1 MKKILIFSSNICPY
15 CIAAKRLLQKL
26 SLNFQEKIVD
36 DNFEVRTE
44 MLKLS
49 KGKKTVPQ
57 IFIGDI
63 HVGGYDDLE
72 KLYAEGRLKSMINEE

>member
-1 MKKILIFSSNICPY
+1 MKKILIFSSSICPY
-15 CIAAKRLLQKL
+15 CIAAKRLLEKL

-36 DNFEVRTE
+36 NNLDVRTE

-57 IFIGDI
+57 IFIGDM

-72 KLYAEGRLKSMINEE
+72 KLYTEGKLNRMINEK